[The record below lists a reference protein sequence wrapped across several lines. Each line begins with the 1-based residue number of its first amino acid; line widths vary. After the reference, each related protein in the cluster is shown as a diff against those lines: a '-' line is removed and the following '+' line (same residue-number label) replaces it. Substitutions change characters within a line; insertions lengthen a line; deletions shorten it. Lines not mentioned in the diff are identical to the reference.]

1 MGKLFTAVTTSALL
15 GVASLAYAGEARAC
29 GGDGQHVMSQDTNG
43 DGRVDRAEL
52 VQGQRARTQG
62 KLAALDTN
70 KDGYIDRSER
80 EAVHTARAAE
90 RGRHEGQGGGEG
102 LRAQGP
108 EVKRSKGGRGEGH
121 WARLDTDDD
130 GRISSA
136 ELESAGAEQVSRM
149 LERLDSNGDGAI
161 DATEAAA
168 KKGRGRHGHRHG
180 MKG

>member
-29 GGDGQHVMSQDTNG
+29 GGGGQHVMSQDANG

-52 VQGQRARTQG
+52 VSGQRARTQG

-70 KDGYIDRSER
+70 KDGYIDQSER
-80 EAVHTARAAE
+80 EAMRTAREAE
-90 RGRHEGQGGGEG
+90 RGGPDGKRGHEGKG
-102 LRAQGP
+102 GP
-108 EVKRSKGGRGEGH
+108 EGKERKGKGH
-121 WARLDTDDD
+121 WAQLDADKD

-136 ELESAGAEQVSRM
+136 ELESADVEQVNRT

-168 KKGRGRHGHRHG
+168 KKGRGHHGRG

>member
-29 GGDGQHVMSQDTNG
+29 GGGGQHVMSQDTNG

-52 VQGQRARTQG
+52 VSGQRARTQG

-70 KDGYIDRSER
+70 KDGYVDQSER
-80 EAVHTARAAE
+80 EAMRTAHQAE
-90 RGRHEGQGGGEG
+90 RG
-102 LRAQGP
+102 GP
-108 EVKRSKGGRGEGH
+108 EGRGAEAKKGRDGKRGPEGKGRKGEGH
-121 WARLDTDDD
+121 WAQIDADKD

-136 ELESAGAEQVSRM
+136 ELESADVEHVNRM
-149 LERLDSNGDGAI
+149 LERLDTNGDGAI

-168 KKGRGRHGHRHG
+168 KKGRGHHGRG

>member
-15 GVASLAYAGEARAC
+15 GVASLAYAGEAHAC
-29 GGDGQHVMSQDTNG
+29 GGGGQHVMSQDNNG

-70 KDGYIDRSER
+70 KDGYIDQSER
-80 EAVHTARAAE
+80 EAMRTARQGE
-90 RGRHEGQGGGEG
+90 RGGPDGAGAEGNRGQGHEG
-102 LRAQGP
+102 
-108 EVKRSKGGRGEGH
+108 KRSKAGKGGRGEGH
-121 WARLDTDDD
+121 WAQLDADND
-130 GRISSA
+130 GRVSSA
-136 ELESAGAEQVSRM
+136 ELESADTLHVNRM
-149 LERLDSNGDGAI
+149 LERLDTNGDGAI

-168 KKGRGRHGHRHG
+168 KKGRGRHGRS